1 MVNLGKKKNI
11 ILSIIALFL
20 VVSLFGLVLADS
32 IADDIHLT
40 IQTTD
45 SGGNIITGSY
55 DFVFNISNSSTCS
68 NFASVEYT
76 NTTTLTTDDRGIIS
90 LYLHNVTI
98 NFAKQYYLCYYR
110 NSTLKD
116 TVRISKTPY
125 SFRGIDVNTSS
136 ITADKNLN
144 LLTYNITG
152 SGKFYGT
159 INASN
164 ITRENWIEASSES
177 GLDVNSSTW
186 WAGLTA
192 WTSGWFTETA
202 NSLGFNETRL
212 NNTINAFLGNGTFTG
227 KIDWATAYNGTLART
242 TATNT
247 FGAFN
252 QTFDTNLLHIASN
265 TNRVGIGTTTPK
277 QTLNVKGTLNV
288 TQNSTFDE
296 GTLYVEE
303 NTNRV
308 GINNTNPQHVLDV
321 SGNLSVDNTLF
332 VDTQN
337 NRVQLCGKISCT
349 GSGGTKSLLYVEGG
363 RISPNTIDFILNVS
377 SREIGTNQILVI
389 NRSGD
394 VNFTGTRPVWITDR
408 NKDNGELRIY
418 NAAPALPYAAL
429 RVMSGA
435 TASYTSYGIGR
446 VNVEGLWGIA
456 GVADN
461 YFTGTAAGDIVF
473 IGNGTNKILFGSLS
487 STQPTLTVISNTTT
501 ADYRVGIGIPNPHNT
516 LNVKGTFNVTSNS
529 TFDEGTL
536 YIESNTNRVSIG
548 NRNPS
553 KTLDVVGTGNFTSNL
568 TVGGAINHSTYGVTE
583 NYKNGCKVTA
593 NATGWFLL
601 C

>member
-242 TATNT
+242 TAANT

>member
-1 MVNLGKKKNI
+1 M
-11 ILSIIALFL
+11 
-20 VVSLFGLVLADS
+20 
-32 IADDIHLT
+32 
-40 IQTTD
+40 
-45 SGGNIITGSY
+45 
-55 DFVFNISNSSTCS
+55 
-68 NFASVEYT
+68 
-76 NTTTLTTDDRGIIS
+76 
-90 LYLHNVTI
+90 
-98 NFAKQYYLCYYR
+98 
-110 NSTLKD
+110 
-116 TVRISKTPY
+116 
-125 SFRGIDVNTSS
+125 
-136 ITADKNLN
+136 
-144 LLTYNITG
+144 
-152 SGKFYGT
+152 
-159 INASN
+159 
-164 ITRENWIEASSES
+164 
-177 GLDVNSSTW
+177 
-186 WAGLTA
+186 
-192 WTSGWFTETA
+192 
-202 NSLGFNETRL
+202 
-212 NNTINAFLGNGTFTG
+212 
-227 KIDWATAYNGTLART
+227 
-242 TATNT
+242 
-247 FGAFN
+247 
-252 QTFDTNLLHIASN
+252 HIASN